1 MEEKERYE
9 YFFGTN
15 TIKDNKTNQF
25 YGCVVDLLNQ
35 QDKRIKDLED
45 LVIEYKN
52 KLYRRLDQV
61 DNLIEK
67 NKQLKQQLAESE
79 RKNFELLTKLN
90 LKEYAPAFCT
100 LADRDCEALGQIE
113 ELKQQLAEKDKAIEN
128 WQTMYESVVQTC
140 HNDKEEIER
149 LNKQHRELT
158 HQHEDKGE

>member
-1 MEEKERYE
+1 MSKYRYEIGGVIRDTEIDFPYHTDEIIELLEEK
-9 YFFGTN
+9 
-15 TIKDNKTNQF
+15 D
-25 YGCVVDLLNQ
+25 Q
-35 QDKRIKDLED
+35 QISDLEA
-45 LVIEYKN
+45 KF
-52 KLYRRLDQV
+52 
-61 DNLIEK
+61 
-67 NKQLKQQLAESE
+67 AESE

-100 LADRDCEALGQIE
+100 LADRDCEVLGQIE